1 MIVLTTSTSSQSF
14 SFIPR
19 TGTQP
24 TVMLITDEETNT
36 TESVT
41 ISSYTSGTYYDTITA
56 SFSLKEGRFYT
67 VKLQNYDSDE
77 YLQANDFSFLLT
89 SQNDKIDIYGYAGT
103 TEVMYYGKIFCTDQI
118 GNYSVNSGVYQQK
131 QSNNDFLYL

>member
-1 MIVLTTSTSSQSF
+1 MILLTTSTSSQSF

-36 TESVT
+36 TQSVNIT
-41 ISSYTSGTYYDTITA
+41 SYTSGTYYDTITA
-56 SFSLKEGRFYT
+56 SFNLKEGRFYT
-67 VKLQNYDSDE
+67 VKLQNYDNDE
-77 YLQANDFSFLLT
+77 YLQTNDFSFLLT
-89 SQNDKIDIYGYAGT
+89 SQNDRIDIYGYSGT
-103 TEVMYYGKIFCTDQI
+103 TEVMYYGKIFCTDQT

>member
-1 MIVLTTSTSSQSF
+1 MIVLTTSTSLQSF

-67 VKLQNYDSDE
+67 IKLQNYDSDE

-89 SQNDKIDIYGYAGT
+89 SQNDKIDIYGYAAT
-103 TEVMYYGKIFCTDQI
+103 TEVMYYGKIFCTDQT